1 MTRIRI
7 RRKLVEISKL
17 LLIFQILD
25 GAEPTKAINF
35 YSLNMGNKLLMLC
48 FLLGMQN

>member
-35 YSLNMGNKLLMLC
+35 YSLNMANKLSIFG
-48 FLLGMQN
+48 FLIVKLH